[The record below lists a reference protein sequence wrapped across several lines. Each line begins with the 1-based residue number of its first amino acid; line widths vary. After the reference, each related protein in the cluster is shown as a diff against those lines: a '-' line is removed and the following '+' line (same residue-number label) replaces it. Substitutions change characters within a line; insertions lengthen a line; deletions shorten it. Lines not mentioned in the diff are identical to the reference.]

1 MLDWAAASP
10 TAISSAQRP
19 AGWCTACSRTFPA
32 RPPEGNMAPMT
43 TLHWASRFSRTCML
57 AAKGASSSAVSV
69 LSRACR
75 GRALELT
82 LLLSFWRLPSIGH

>member
-1 MLDWAAASP
+1 
-10 TAISSAQRP
+10 
-19 AGWCTACSRTFPA
+19 
-32 RPPEGNMAPMT
+32 MAPMT

-75 GRALELT
+75 NRALDIT
-82 LLLSFWRLPSIGH
+82 LLLSFSRLPSIKHLHGEVPAAT